1 MDRRQARER
10 VNQMDIT
17 TLYTFTPSKGKDMY
31 VCPICG
37 SGTGPSHTGALKIKV
52 GDRGTQRI
60 KCHSG
65 KNCFGD
71 KGEDVLGALRLLWGT
86 DENGVFSQL
95 RIDVDDSQA
104 PRQRATAREDFSPME
119 NQNQAKTEQH
129 THSNIHTDVYTQQQG
144 EGAEADY
151 TAFYAEAHKHIGET
165 DYHRGL
171 HMDTLRRFNVGYVAA
186 WRHPNAPEA
195 VPTSPSLIVPT
206 SPHSYLA
213 RDTRKEIPE
222 AAAPYAK
229 SKVGKVRIF
238 NAEAI
243 QTAQQPIYIVEGEI
257 DAMSIY
263 EVGGEA
269 IALGSTAY
277 VARFLEAVRRAPRQ
291 PFIIA
296 LDNDKAGREAAQ
308 GLREGLKKKG
318 ATVYT
323 YSPSLGYKDA
333 NEALQGDR
341 AAFAQAVK
349 KGRENPLRAEYEQRH
364 PSAADRLQDFINGI
378 ADSVNTPCIPT
389 GFTRLDEALDGGFY
403 PSLTL
408 VGGLSSLGKT
418 SLVLQ
423 IGDQVAASGKDVLY
437 FSLEMAEAELI
448 SKSVSRHTLLEA
460 KAKKLD
466 MRNAKSARGVT
477 DGARYINYSRAE
489 RELINTAL
497 EAYGAYAKN
506 IRIIRS
512 GLGRTGVE
520 DIRAAV
526 QAHIIATGNT
536 PLVIVDYLQII
547 KPSSD
552 RMTDKQAADEAVTE
566 LKNLSADTSTAII
579 AISSLNRASY
589 REAISM
595 EALKE
600 SGGLEYGSD
609 IVIGLQLAG
618 AGVKGFD
625 PTEAKKRNPR
635 QVEAVI
641 LKNRNGKVG
650 DKITFDY
657 HPLFN
662 FFVEA

>member
-1 MDRRQARER
+1 MDRQQAREM

-17 TLYTFTPSKGKDMY
+17 TLYHFTPSKGKNMY
-31 VCPICG
+31 VCPLCG
-37 SGTGPSHTGALKIKV
+37 SGTGPSHTGALKIRE

-65 KNCFGD
+65 QGCFGD

-95 RIDVDDSQA
+95 HIDVCDSTA
-104 PRQRATAREDFSPME
+104 PRPRATAREDFSSME
-119 NQNQAKTEQH
+119 YQNQDRTEQH
-129 THSNIHTDVYTQQQG
+129 THSNIHTDAYTQ
-144 EGAEADY
+144 EAGAEADY
-151 TAFYAEAHKHIGET
+151 TAFYAEAHKHIAET

-171 HMDTLRRFNVGYVAA
+171 SLDTLNHFNIGYVPA
-186 WRHPNAPEA
+186 WRHPNAPDA
-195 VPTSPSLIVPT
+195 VPTSPRLIIPT

-229 SKVGKVRIF
+229 SKAGKVRIF

-243 QTAQQPIYIVEGEI
+243 QSAQQPIYIVEGEI

-263 EVGGEA
+263 DVGGEA
-269 IALGSTAY
+269 VALGSTAY
-277 VARFLEAVRRAPRQ
+277 VGRFLEGIRRAPRQ

-308 GLREGLKKKG
+308 GLRDGLKKKG

-333 NEALQGDR
+333 NDALQGDR
-341 AAFAQAVK
+341 EAFTRAVK
-349 KGRENPLRAEYEQRH
+349 QGADNPALAEYEQQQ
-364 PSAADRLQDFINGI
+364 PSAADRLQDFIDGI
-378 ADSVNTPCIPT
+378 ADSVNTPCIPS
-389 GFTRLDEALDGGFY
+389 GFTELDEALDGGFY

-423 IGDQVAASGKDVLY
+423 IGDQVAASGTDVLY

-466 MRNAKSARGVT
+466 VCNAKSARGVT

-489 RELINTAL
+489 RELINAAL
-497 EAYGAYAKN
+497 QAYGAYAKH

-512 GLGRTGVE
+512 GPGRTGVAE
-520 DIRAAV
+520 IREAV
-526 QAHIIATGNT
+526 EKHIRVTGRR
-536 PLVIVDYLQII
+536 PLVICDYLQII

-589 REAISM
+589 KEAISM

-609 IVIGLQLAG
+609 IVIGLQLVG
-618 AGVKGFD
+618 AGTKGFD

-650 DKITFDY
+650 DKVAFDY